1 MTIFGIVG
9 SLQSF
14 NGTVVFIGFLLFLVI
29 LESIVTNLEIA
40 ADHRGMK
47 DLFEKLQR
55 ELMMMGII
63 SFIVFIFQT
72 SEPGTHEGP
81 LFLSFEMTHI
91 IVLFMALA
99 FITQAVFLVSYASVS
114 EKRYLAAMRTSSLE
128 LLAQYKSA
136 KCDAFK
142 WWWFHHGSPF
152 LPAFPTFRL
161 DIEFRIIE
169 RLFISQHRL
178 SHEFNFA
185 HYVNKLFKV
194 RASFRFNILF
204 WKLRFFFCQ
213 AYFKIAFDNVI
224 NLFLGLHSRT
234 R

>member
-9 SLQSF
+9 NLKSF
-14 NGTVVFIGFLLFLVI
+14 EGTVVFIGFLLFLVI
-29 LESIVTNLEIA
+29 LEAIVTNLEVA
-40 ADHRGMK
+40 AEVRGMK

-63 SFIVFIFQT
+63 SFAVFIFQT
-72 SEPGTHEGP
+72 ANPDQHAGA

-114 EKRYLAAMRTSSLE
+114 GKRYLAAMRTSSVE
-128 LLAQYKSA
+128 LLTQYKSI
-136 KCDAFK
+136 KENPLK
-142 WWWFHHGSPF
+142 WWWFHHGPSF
-152 LPAFPTFRL
+152 LPVFPAFRL

-185 HYVNKLFKV
+185 HYVNALFKV
-194 RASFRFNILF
+194 S
-204 WKLRFFFCQ
+204 
-213 AYFKIAFDNVI
+213 V
-224 NLFLGLHSRT
+224 SS
-234 R
+234 